1 MHCLLNLCQSIAYH
15 VPHHRLPFWG
25 FLLAH
30 LLYELYFLLLQTLQL
45 FFNQTL
51 LIFRL
56 WFTRRVGIILV
67 IFIFVLGF
75 VEPLIDMGLLED
87 RVVEVDFSLDFW
99 IGLSVRVGWGLIEF
113 RLELLIV
120 GLDGF
125 TVMFDDALFSE
136 LFVLIDFFSPL
147 LEELVHL
154 FFAG

>member
-1 MHCLLNLCQSIAYH
+1 M
-15 VPHHRLPFWG
+15 
-25 FLLAH
+25 
-30 LLYELYFLLLQTLQL
+30 
-45 FFNQTL
+45 
-51 LIFRL
+51 IF
-56 WFTRRVGIILV
+56 V
-67 IFIFVLGF
+67 IFIFDVLIF
-75 VEPLIDMGLLED
+75 VESLIDMRLLED
-87 RVVEVDFSLDFW
+87 RVVEVDFSLDFS

-136 LFVLIDFFSPL
+136 LFILIDFFSPL